1 MIKKVLA
8 QVQLAGT
15 HSSRMSYKALTR
27 LFHHK
32 HRKSRTCDI
41 SMPYSSFV
49 QRPQRLSLNSL
60 QLRQYTQHTLPQSLR
75 ELVTRTLFATKYLR
89 TKTDDS
95 QRYWDELLELF
106 ADKSIRCPH
115 EILDKTNTLS

>member
-1 MIKKVLA
+1 M
-8 QVQLAGT
+8 
-15 HSSRMSYKALTR
+15 
-27 LFHHK
+27 
-32 HRKSRTCDI
+32 
-41 SMPYSSFV
+41 

-75 ELVTRTLFATKYLR
+75 QLVTWTLFATKYLR

-95 QRYWDELLELF
+95 LRYRDELLELF